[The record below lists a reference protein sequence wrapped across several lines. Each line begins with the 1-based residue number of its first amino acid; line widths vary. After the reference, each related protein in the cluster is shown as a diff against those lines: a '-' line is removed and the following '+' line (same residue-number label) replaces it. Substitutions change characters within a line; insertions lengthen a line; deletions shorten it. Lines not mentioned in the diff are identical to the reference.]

1 MSFFLIP
8 VEGLRIVAKLNA
20 LSEKL
25 ETKMKSIKFHQN
37 TAEVFIPDDV
47 PLKDALTR
55 TTHLCIAAHQDDIEI
70 MAASPIVECFQQ
82 EDKWFAGV
90 VVTDGRG
97 SARTGIYENYTDE
110 KMRLVRFR
118 EQYKAATIGEY
129 AAQIMLDY
137 PSRMIKDAKNTSS
150 VEDIISILKV
160 TNPSVVYTHNLADKH
175 ESHVGVVLKVIN
187 AIRNLCSGPDRFSPS
202 DTDGDFAKPVRSQL
216 TKLYGCEVWRDLDWM
231 RDSEKVI
238 LNTSKQSNLQS
249 ALLGVFDS
257 QISGGKRYDLA
268 TMGRRLANAT
278 YFSSH
283 TVDNET
289 GLNYAMD
296 LTPLVEN
303 PDLDIQKFA
312 LDFIKNFSD
321 DVENLIADLS

>member
-118 EQYKAATIGEY
+118 EQYKAATI
-129 AAQIMLDY
+129 
-137 PSRMIKDAKNTSS
+137 
-150 VEDIISILKV
+150 
-160 TNPSVVYTHNLADKH
+160 
-175 ESHVGVVLKVIN
+175 
-187 AIRNLCSGPDRFSPS
+187 
-202 DTDGDFAKPVRSQL
+202 
-216 TKLYGCEVWRDLDWM
+216 
-231 RDSEKVI
+231 
-238 LNTSKQSNLQS
+238 
-249 ALLGVFDS
+249 
-257 QISGGKRYDLA
+257 
-268 TMGRRLANAT
+268 
-278 YFSSH
+278 
-283 TVDNET
+283 
-289 GLNYAMD
+289 
-296 LTPLVEN
+296 
-303 PDLDIQKFA
+303 
-312 LDFIKNFSD
+312 
-321 DVENLIADLS
+321 